1 MHQYMFDF
9 IERDLAATLLDASQ
23 YFPVLCVTG
32 PRQSGKSTLIKHIF
46 NGYRR
51 FTLEDY
57 DVRSMA
63 QNDPLGFLNQTNG
76 GMIIDEVQRV
86 PELLSYIQ
94 GIVDDRPER
103 RFVLSGSSNFLLLK
117 TVSQSLA
124 GRAGV
129 FELLP
134 MSLSEAKE
142 AYAEKTLDEIIY
154 NGCFPAVCAGK
165 NVAKYLYPA
174 YTKTYIDKDLRQL
187 ININNLS
194 QFHTFLRLCAARI
207 GSIFNASELAGEVGV
222 ASNTINAWV
231 SVLEASYIIMRLQPW
246 SENTRKRL
254 TKSPKLYFCDTGLAC
269 HLLDIESPE
278 QLSRDKMRGHL
289 FENLIV
295 MEALKQR
302 YNKGKESNI
311 FFFRDAKGNE
321 IDLLIREAGELKAIE
336 IKSSQTYAPSF
347 EDVLKNTDSLL
358 TTPVSKRAVV
368 YAGNMENATADIALL
383 NYRNFCSL

>member
-207 GSIFNASELAGEVGV
+207 GSIFNASELASEVGV

-231 SVLEASYIIMRLQPW
+231 SVLEASYIIVRLQPW
-246 SENTRKRL
+246 SENSRKRL

-347 EDVLKNTDSLL
+347 EDVLKKSGSLL

-368 YAGNMENATADIALL
+368 YAGNMENAAADIALL
-383 NYRNFCSL
+383 NYRKFCSL

>member
-1 MHQYMFDF
+1 MFDF

-63 QNDPLGFLNQTNG
+63 QNDPLGFLNQTNE

-302 YNKGKESNI
+302 YNMGKESNI

-347 EDVLKNTDSLL
+347 EDVLKQTDSLL

-368 YAGNMENATADIALL
+368 YAGKMENAAADIALL
-383 NYRNFCSL
+383 NYRNFYSL

>member
-1 MHQYMFDF
+1 MFDF

-57 DVRSMA
+57 DVRSLA

-246 SENTRKRL
+246 SENSRKRL

-295 MEALKQR
+295 METLKQR

-347 EDVLKNTDSLL
+347 EDVLKKSGSLL

-368 YAGNMENATADIALL
+368 YAGNMENAAADIALL

>member
-1 MHQYMFDF
+1 MFDF

-63 QNDPLGFLNQTNG
+63 QNDPLGFLNQTNE

-142 AYAEKTLDEIIY
+142 AYADKTLDEIIY

-321 IDLLIREAGELKAIE
+321 IDLLILEAGELKAIE

-347 EDVLKNTDSLL
+347 EDVLKKTGSLL

-368 YAGNMENATADIALL
+368 YAGNMENAAADIALL

>member
-1 MHQYMFDF
+1 MFDF

-63 QNDPLGFLNQTNG
+63 QNDPLGFLNQTNE

-295 MEALKQR
+295 LEALKQR

-368 YAGNMENATADIALL
+368 YAGKMENAAADIALL

>member
-9 IERDLAATLLDASQ
+9 IERDLAATLLDATQ

-246 SENTRKRL
+246 SENSRKRL

-278 QLSRDKMRGHL
+278 QLSRDKMSGHL

-295 MEALKQR
+295 METLKQR

-347 EDVLKNTDSLL
+347 EDVLKKSGSLL

-368 YAGNMENATADIALL
+368 YAGNMENAAADIALL

>member
-1 MHQYMFDF
+1 MFDF

-51 FTLEDY
+51 FTLEDW

-246 SENTRKRL
+246 SENSRKRL

-347 EDVLKNTDSLL
+347 EDVLKKTGSLL

-368 YAGNMENATADIALL
+368 YAGNMENAAADIALL
-383 NYRNFCSL
+383 NYRNLCSL

>member
-347 EDVLKNTDSLL
+347 EDVLKKTGSLL

-368 YAGNMENATADIALL
+368 YAGNMENAAADIALL

>member
-1 MHQYMFDF
+1 MFDF

-51 FTLEDY
+51 FTLEDW

-246 SENTRKRL
+246 SENSRKRL

-347 EDVLKNTDSLL
+347 EDVLKKTGSLL

-368 YAGNMENATADIALL
+368 YAGNMENAAADIALL

>member
-51 FTLEDY
+51 FTLEDW

-347 EDVLKNTDSLL
+347 EDVLKKSGSLL

-368 YAGNMENATADIALL
+368 YAGNMENAAADIALL

>member
-51 FTLEDY
+51 FTLEDW

-246 SENTRKRL
+246 SENSRKRL

-347 EDVLKNTDSLL
+347 EDVLKNTNSLL

>member
-1 MHQYMFDF
+1 MFDF

-76 GMIIDEVQRV
+76 GMIIDEAQRV

-246 SENTRKRL
+246 SENSRKRL

-336 IKSSQTYAPSF
+336 VKSSQTYAPSF
-347 EDVLKNTDSLL
+347 EDVLKKTDSLL
-358 TTPVSKRAVV
+358 TTPVFKRAIV
-368 YAGNMENATADIALL
+368 YAGNMENAAADIALL
-383 NYRNFCSL
+383 NYRNFNLI

>member
-63 QNDPLGFLNQTNG
+63 QNDPLGFLNQTNE

-246 SENTRKRL
+246 SENSRKRL

-347 EDVLKNTDSLL
+347 EDVLKKSGSLL

-368 YAGNMENATADIALL
+368 YAGNMENAAADIALL

>member
-51 FTLEDY
+51 FTLEDW

-76 GMIIDEVQRV
+76 GMIIDEVQRL

-187 ININNLS
+187 TNINNLS

-246 SENTRKRL
+246 SENSRKRL

-347 EDVLKNTDSLL
+347 EDVLKKTGSLL

-368 YAGNMENATADIALL
+368 YAGNMENAAADIALL

>member
-57 DVRSMA
+57 DIRSMA

-246 SENTRKRL
+246 SENSRKRL

-347 EDVLKNTDSLL
+347 EDVLKKSGSLL

-368 YAGNMENATADIALL
+368 YAGNMENAAADIALL

>member
-187 ININNLS
+187 IHINNLS

-246 SENTRKRL
+246 SENSRKRL

-347 EDVLKNTDSLL
+347 EDVLKKTGSLL

-368 YAGNMENATADIALL
+368 YAGNMENAAADIALL

>member
-1 MHQYMFDF
+1 MFDF

-347 EDVLKNTDSLL
+347 EDVLKKSGSLL

-368 YAGNMENATADIALL
+368 YAGNMENAAADIALL

>member
-1 MHQYMFDF
+1 MFDF

-246 SENTRKRL
+246 SENSRKRL

-269 HLLDIESPE
+269 HLLDIETPE

-347 EDVLKNTDSLL
+347 EDVLKKTGSLL

-368 YAGNMENATADIALL
+368 YAGNMENAAADIALL

>member
-1 MHQYMFDF
+1 MFDF
-9 IERDLAATLLDASQ
+9 IERDLATTLLDASQ

-57 DVRSMA
+57 DVRSIA

-246 SENTRKRL
+246 SENSRKRL

-347 EDVLKNTDSLL
+347 EDVLKKTGSLL

-368 YAGNMENATADIALL
+368 YAGNMENAAADIALL

>member
-174 YTKTYIDKDLRQL
+174 YTKTYIYKDLRQL

-246 SENTRKRL
+246 SENSRKRL

-347 EDVLKNTDSLL
+347 EDVLKKTDSLL

-368 YAGNMENATADIALL
+368 YAGNMENAAADIALL

>member
-1 MHQYMFDF
+1 MFDF

-246 SENTRKRL
+246 SENSRKRL

-321 IDLLIREAGELKAIE
+321 IDLLIREAGDLKAIE

-347 EDVLKNTDSLL
+347 EDVLKKSGSLL

-368 YAGNMENATADIALL
+368 YAGNMENAAADIALL

>member
-246 SENTRKRL
+246 SENSRKRL

-347 EDVLKNTDSLL
+347 EDVLKKTGSLL

-368 YAGNMENATADIALL
+368 YAGNMENAAADIALL

>member
-1 MHQYMFDF
+1 MFDF

-246 SENTRKRL
+246 SENSRKRL

-302 YNKGKESNI
+302 NNKGKESNI

-347 EDVLKNTDSLL
+347 EDVLKKSGSLL

-368 YAGNMENATADIALL
+368 YAGNMENAAADIALL

>member
-1 MHQYMFDF
+1 MFDF

-63 QNDPLGFLNQTNG
+63 QIDPFGFLNQTNEG
-76 GMIIDEVQRV
+76 LIIDEVQRV
-86 PELLSYIQ
+86 PALLSYIQ

-358 TTPVSKRAVV
+358 TKPVSKRAVV
-368 YAGNMENATADIALL
+368 YAGNMENAAADIALL

>member
-1 MHQYMFDF
+1 MFDF

-246 SENTRKRL
+246 SENSRKRL

-347 EDVLKNTDSLL
+347 EDVLKKTDSLL

-368 YAGNMENATADIALL
+368 YAGKMENAAADIALL

>member
-1 MHQYMFDF
+1 MFDF

-246 SENTRKRL
+246 SENSRKRL

-321 IDLLIREAGELKAIE
+321 IDLLIREAGKLKAIE

-347 EDVLKNTDSLL
+347 EDVLKKSGSLL

-368 YAGNMENATADIALL
+368 YAGNRENAAADIALL

>member
-1 MHQYMFDF
+1 MFDF

-246 SENTRKRL
+246 SENSRKRL

-347 EDVLKNTDSLL
+347 EDVLKKTGSLL

-368 YAGNMENATADIALL
+368 YAGNMENAAADIALL

>member
-1 MHQYMFDF
+1 MFDF
-9 IERDLAATLLDASQ
+9 IERDLATTLLDASQ

-51 FTLEDY
+51 FTLEDW

-246 SENTRKRL
+246 SENSRKRL

-347 EDVLKNTDSLL
+347 EDVLKKTGSLL

-368 YAGNMENATADIALL
+368 YAGNMENAAADIALL

>member
-207 GSIFNASELAGEVGV
+207 GSIFNASELAG
-222 ASNTINAWV
+222 
-231 SVLEASYIIMRLQPW
+231 
-246 SENTRKRL
+246 
-254 TKSPKLYFCDTGLAC
+254 
-269 HLLDIESPE
+269 
-278 QLSRDKMRGHL
+278 
-289 FENLIV
+289 
-295 MEALKQR
+295 
-302 YNKGKESNI
+302 
-311 FFFRDAKGNE
+311 
-321 IDLLIREAGELKAIE
+321 
-336 IKSSQTYAPSF
+336 
-347 EDVLKNTDSLL
+347 
-358 TTPVSKRAVV
+358 
-368 YAGNMENATADIALL
+368 
-383 NYRNFCSL
+383 

>member
-246 SENTRKRL
+246 SENSRKRL

>member
-1 MHQYMFDF
+1 MFDF

-246 SENTRKRL
+246 SENSRKRL

-347 EDVLKNTDSLL
+347 EDVLKKSGSLL

-368 YAGNMENATADIALL
+368 YAGNLENAAADIALL

>member
-1 MHQYMFDF
+1 MFDF

-246 SENTRKRL
+246 SENSRKRL

-347 EDVLKNTDSLL
+347 EDVLKKSGSLL

-368 YAGNMENATADIALL
+368 YAGNMENAAADIALL
-383 NYRNFCSL
+383 N

>member
-51 FTLEDY
+51 FTLEDW

-246 SENTRKRL
+246 SENSRKRL

-321 IDLLIREAGELKAIE
+321 IDLLILEAGELKAIE

-368 YAGNMENATADIALL
+368 YAGNMENAAADIALL

>member
-1 MHQYMFDF
+1 MFDF

-174 YTKTYIDKDLRQL
+174 YTKTYIYKDLRQL

-246 SENTRKRL
+246 SENSRKRL

-347 EDVLKNTDSLL
+347 EDVLKKTDSLL

-368 YAGNMENATADIALL
+368 YAGNMENAAADIALL

>member
-1 MHQYMFDF
+1 MFDF

-63 QNDPLGFLNQTNG
+63 QNDPLGFLNQTNE

-302 YNKGKESNI
+302 YNMGKESNI

-347 EDVLKNTDSLL
+347 EDVLKNTNSLL

>member
-1 MHQYMFDF
+1 MFDF

-86 PELLSYIQ
+86 PALLSYIQ

-246 SENTRKRL
+246 SENSRKRL

-336 IKSSQTYAPSF
+336 VKSSQTYAPSF
-347 EDVLKNTDSLL
+347 EDVLKKTDSLL
-358 TTPVSKRAVV
+358 TTPVFKRAIV
-368 YAGNMENATADIALL
+368 YAGNMENAAADIALL
-383 NYRNFCSL
+383 NYRNFNLI

>member
-63 QNDPLGFLNQTNG
+63 QNDPLGFLNQTNE

-295 MEALKQR
+295 LEALKQR

-347 EDVLKNTDSLL
+347 EDVLKQTDSLL

-368 YAGNMENATADIALL
+368 YAGKMENATADIALL